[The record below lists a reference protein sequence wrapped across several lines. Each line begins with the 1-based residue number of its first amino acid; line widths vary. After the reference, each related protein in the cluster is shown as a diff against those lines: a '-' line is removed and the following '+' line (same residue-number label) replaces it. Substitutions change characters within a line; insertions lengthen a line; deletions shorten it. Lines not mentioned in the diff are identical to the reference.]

1 MSHNI
6 DGIRRT
12 LAVEDRK
19 LRRFLGIN
27 KLRGSSSK
35 PLALEPF
42 KGRMAFQFMFIVV
55 IANVGPEYSTGQDG
69 RCVAGQPP
77 PSLRRD
83 RMEA

>member
-1 MSHNI
+1 
-6 DGIRRT
+6 
-12 LAVEDRK
+12 
-19 LRRFLGIN
+19 
-27 KLRGSSSK
+27 
-35 PLALEPF
+35 
-42 KGRMAFQFMFIVV
+42 MFIVV